1 MFYDATKD
9 SMKNNKNKN
18 NLVMKNKNLSCVGQC
33 SLWWLPCRWYIV
45 EICSNEFDDVTKALP
60 KKIEKKDSWNKEVYL
75 CWSTTTRM
83 TTITNTRCYTIKT
96 CSKKL
101 GNIAWK
107 LMQNKKKKLD
117 ERKQKPLTQWPLR
130 WPPQQCQH
138 FATKVFNRKLSNV
151 TKTSTRSQK
160 KKVIEL

>member
-33 SLWWLPCRWYIV
+33 SLWWLPCRWDIV
-45 EICSNEFDDVTKALP
+45 ETCSNEFDDVTKVLP
-60 KKIEKKDSWNKEVYL
+60 KKNRKKRFMKQRNLFVLVE
-75 CWSTTTRM
+75 TTRM

-107 LMQNKKKKLD
+107 LMQNKKNKNN
-117 ERKQKPLTQWPLR
+117 ERKQKPLRQWPLR
-130 WPPQQCQH
+130 WPPKQCQH